1 MKSYLFIFALL
12 FTGFYHSVAAQ
23 TSPTESMERGGKL
36 YKSKCAVCHKK
47 DGTGKGKSYPP
58 LALSD
63 FLVNYREASIRGIK
77 YGFEEPLTVNGNL
90 YKKEMKP
97 VPLSNTE
104 IADVMNF
111 ITNSWGN
118 TTDKLTTAEE
128 VEAIQKE

>member
-1 MKSYLFIFALL
+1 MKSYLFLLALL

-23 TSPTESMERGGKL
+23 TSLDESMNRGSKL

-47 DGTGKGKSYPP
+47 DGTGKGKNFPP

-77 YGFEEPLTVNGNL
+77 YGFEEPLTVNGKL

-97 VPLSNTE
+97 VPLSNAE

-111 ITNSWGN
+111 ISNSWGN
-118 TTDKLTTAEE
+118 TSDKTTTVEE
-128 VEAIQKE
+128 VEAIQEE